1 MSFVKLQDVADE
13 LGKPVSTILR
23 EAHSA
28 DLAVWV
34 PAQALQE
41 QLDRELKAPTSGSE
55 DEIFGGVYRELGLR
69 NRYRFLPMK
78 AISSESSSTE
88 AIKLPQLPVP
98 ALGEGKIREFE
109 EIGGIVGWQRHAEA
123 CALEDQADRLFSLL
137 PHQIL
142 ELRSK
147 EVITISHLGSI
158 DSQRPDTAKII
169 NWFPFCQ
176 FNIGVESLV
185 INDGDEELLILP
197 KRAGK
202 ARRKQGKPASGLG
215 QTDQATCEQ
224 DQVGIMGADFK
235 PLRDLL
241 LKIAELENWEA
252 IPRIEFFW
260 GMIKSE
266 LRKTKPSS
274 RRFDKEQQ
282 ILLQWEFGKDQK
294 KEAARAFIWRD
305 GNNRER
311 KCTRKTLGNHLCTL
325 AKYYPKIAGH

>member
-1 MSFVKLQDVADE
+1 MSVVKLQYVANE
-13 LGKPVSTILR
+13 LGKPVATILR

-28 DLAVWV
+28 ELAVWV

-69 NRYRFLPMK
+69 NRYRFLTMK
-78 AISSESSSTE
+78 AISSESSSTDF
-88 AIKLPQLPVP
+88 APPTSS
-98 ALGEGKIREFE
+98 ARLGRVKIREFE
-109 EIGGIVGWQRHAEA
+109 EIGKIVGWQRHAES

-176 FNIGVESLV
+176 FKIGVESLV

-202 ARRKQGKPASGLG
+202 ARREQGEPAIGPG
-215 QTDQATCEQ
+215 GTDQASCEQ
-224 DQVGIMGADFK
+224 HHAGIMGEDYW
-235 PLRDLL
+235 PLRELL
-241 LKIAELENWEA
+241 LQIAKLENRET
-252 IPRIEFFW
+252 ISRIEFFW

-282 ILLQWEFGKDQK
+282 ILLQWEFGKEQK
-294 KEAARAFIWRD
+294 KEAERAFIWRD

>member
-13 LGKPVSTILR
+13 LGKPVATILR

-28 DLAVWV
+28 DLAIWV

-78 AISSESSSTE
+78 AIVSESSSTE
-88 AIKLPQLPVP
+88 AFKLPQLPVP
-98 ALGEGKIREFE
+98 ALVEVKIREFE
-109 EIGGIVGWQRHAEA
+109 EIGKIVGWQRHAEV
-123 CALEDQADRLFSLL
+123 CTLEDQADRLFSLL

-147 EVITISHLGSI
+147 KVITISHLGSI

-176 FNIGVESLV
+176 FKIGVESLV

-202 ARRKQGKPASGLG
+202 ARREQGEPAIGLG
-215 QTDQATCEQ
+215 GTDQASCEQ
-224 DQVGIMGADFK
+224 HHAGIMGEDYW

-241 LKIAELENWEA
+241 LQIAKLENRET
-252 IPRIEFFW
+252 ISRIEFFW

-282 ILLQWEFGKDQK
+282 ILLQWEFGKEQK

>member
-1 MSFVKLQDVADE
+1 MSVVKLQYVADE
-13 LGKPVSTILR
+13 LGKPVATILR

-69 NRYRFLPMK
+69 NRYRFLAMK

-88 AIKLPQLPVP
+88 AFKLPQLPVP
-98 ALGEGKIREFE
+98 ALGEVKIREFE
-109 EIGGIVGWQRHAEA
+109 EIGKIVGWQRHAEA

-176 FNIGVESLV
+176 FKIGVESLV
-185 INDGDEELLILP
+185 INDEDEELLILP

-202 ARRKQGKPASGLG
+202 ARR
-215 QTDQATCEQ
+215 E
-224 DQVGIMGADFK
+224 
-235 PLRDLL
+235 
-241 LKIAELENWEA
+241 
-252 IPRIEFFW
+252 
-260 GMIKSE
+260 
-266 LRKTKPSS
+266 
-274 RRFDKEQQ
+274 
-282 ILLQWEFGKDQK
+282 
-294 KEAARAFIWRD
+294 
-305 GNNRER
+305 
-311 KCTRKTLGNHLCTL
+311 
-325 AKYYPKIAGH
+325 

>member
-1 MSFVKLQDVADE
+1 MSVVKLQDVADE

-69 NRYRFLPMK
+69 NRYRFLAMK

-88 AIKLPQLPVP
+88 AFKLPQLPVP
-98 ALGEGKIREFE
+98 ALGEVKIREFE
-109 EIGGIVGWQRHAEA
+109 EIGKIVGWQRHAEA

-158 DSQRPDTAKII
+158 DSQRPNTAKII

-176 FNIGVESLV
+176 FKIGVESLV
-185 INDGDEELLILP
+185 INDEDEELLILP

-202 ARRKQGKPASGLG
+202 ARRKQGEPASGLG

-282 ILLQWEFGKDQK
+282 ILLQWEFGKEQK

>member
-78 AISSESSSTE
+78 AIVSESSSTE
-88 AIKLPQLPVP
+88 AFKLPQLPVP
-98 ALGEGKIREFE
+98 ALGEVKIREFE
-109 EIGGIVGWQRHAEA
+109 EIGKIVGWQRHAEV
-123 CALEDQADRLFSLL
+123 CTLEDQADRLFSLL

-158 DSQRPDTAKII
+158 DSQRPNTAKII

-176 FNIGVESLV
+176 FKIGVESLV
-185 INDGDEELLILP
+185 INDEDEELLILP

-202 ARRKQGKPASGLG
+202 ARRKQGEPASGLG

-282 ILLQWEFGKDQK
+282 ILLQWEFGKEQK